1 MDLKCDLLGAKR
13 IGRFQ
18 VGTPAEA
25 LWTHNVS
32 CILKRA
38 LPRVPMAGSTVK
50 NEGLENHADGNRPVA
65 YTEQIIHS
73 SGDTMKAIALN
84 PVNFQ
89 LKYPSQH
96 TQHIPY
102 IEDYLSGQ

>member
-1 MDLKCDLLGAKR
+1 MDLKYDLLGAKC

-32 CILKRA
+32 YILKRV

-50 NEGLENHADGNRPVA
+50 NAWKIMQ
-65 YTEQIIHS
+65 T
-73 SGDTMKAIALN
+73 AID
-84 PVNFQ
+84 Q
-89 LKYPSQH
+89 
-96 TQHIPY
+96 
-102 IEDYLSGQ
+102 